1 MRIVHRCL
9 IVAFIAAPLVVASPA
24 LTHAQGPVT
33 VGSDQSTLA
42 PTDHAFA
49 HAAAE
54 DAQAEI
60 ALARLAQQTTSSD
73 IVRTFAE
80 AAQHDYVEAA
90 DRLRQIGDL
99 KHDPM
104 PVTVSNADQ
113 IGLDKLS
120 QLSGSAFDRAFVET
134 VIAGHQDAIQAF
146 QLYAAT
152 GTDAELRGF
161 ADRMLPKLR
170 KQLSAAEDVRKS
182 VAE

>member
-1 MRIVHRCL
+1 MRTIHRRL
-9 IVAFIAAPLVVASPA
+9 IVAFIAAVLVTMSPA
-24 LTHAQGPVT
+24 LSHAQGPVT
-33 VGSDQSTLA
+33 VGPDQSTLG

-80 AAQHDYVEAA
+80 AAQRDYLEAA
-90 DRLRQIGDL
+90 DRLREIGDL

-104 PVTVSNADQ
+104 PVIVSNDDQ
-113 IGLDKLS
+113 IGLYKLS
-120 QLSGSAFDRAFVET
+120 QLSGPAFDRAFVET

-170 KQLSAAEDVRKS
+170 KHLSAAEDVRKS
-182 VAE
+182 VGD